1 VQEAIRQSLTKKG
14 RLFNM
19 LGYFLSV
26 YCLYKMVIA
35 IVNIIFDR
43 DPTKDPVTRG
53 FEVCGPDL

>member
-1 VQEAIRQSLTKKG
+1 
-14 RLFNM
+14 M

-35 IVNIIFDR
+35 TVNIIFDR

-53 FEVCGPDL
+53 FEVREHLVTVVVRLLSLTARWW

>member
-1 VQEAIRQSLTKKG
+1 
-14 RLFNM
+14 M

-35 IVNIIFDR
+35 TVNIIFDR

-53 FEVCGPDL
+53 FEVREHLVTVVVRLLSLTAWWW